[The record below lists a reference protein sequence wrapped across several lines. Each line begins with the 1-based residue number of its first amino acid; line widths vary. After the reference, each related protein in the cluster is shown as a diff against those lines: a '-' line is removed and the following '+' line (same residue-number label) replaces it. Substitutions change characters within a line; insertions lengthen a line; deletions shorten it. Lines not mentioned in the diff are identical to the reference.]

1 MVRRLPFPA
10 IDPTTSFECAGLVDD
25 WIADGCAAWVR
36 LTSGLDAH
44 MAINRL
50 SALDGIES
58 WRWREPG
65 ILLLLAAHGRTFAAP
80 WIPVSGLHGS
90 VATTRTLAIVGGG
103 HPAVGRIATAI
114 AERSPRLQDWSP
126 TLATLLDVELPAA
139 DGLNL
144 LEQAELES
152 AG

>member
-1 MVRRLPFPA
+1 
-10 IDPTTSFECAGLVDD
+10 
-25 WIADGCAAWVR
+25 
-36 LTSGLDAH
+36 
-44 MAINRL
+44 
-50 SALDGIES
+50 
-58 WRWREPG
+58 
-65 ILLLLAAHGRTFAAP
+65 
-80 WIPVSGLHGS
+80 
-90 VATTRTLAIVGGG
+90 VGGG